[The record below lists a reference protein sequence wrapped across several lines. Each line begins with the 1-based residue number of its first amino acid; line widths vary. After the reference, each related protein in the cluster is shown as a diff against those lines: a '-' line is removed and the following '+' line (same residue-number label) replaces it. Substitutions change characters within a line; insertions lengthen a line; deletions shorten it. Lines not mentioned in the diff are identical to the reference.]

1 MKTSIARSV
10 LPAAVLLAGVALGGG
25 ADAQQGSEPLS
36 YELTRLDSLGGA
48 SSVGAS
54 INDHG
59 WIAGRSNLPT
69 GVRHAALWRDG
80 ALIKDLGTL
89 GGPEK
94 GSTVLWPVKN
104 LRGILSGISYTDEPD
119 PNSEKWS
126 CGFFLASPGTRCF
139 GFRWEDG
146 VMTPLMP
153 FAGGT
158 HSFATGTNN
167 AGRTVGW
174 AENSVVDTT
183 CVLPQR
189 LQFRAVV
196 WGPQGNIIGE
206 LPPLPG
212 FDDTV
217 TAATAINDRGQVVG
231 ISGICDQAAGRLS
244 AIHNVLWE
252 HGQPINIGD
261 FGGVAWNT
269 PMMINQGGD
278 IVGFANASEADG
290 SNLNPRAFLKIPG
303 EAIRNLGMLDGDVN
317 SSAASINNW
326 RQVVGD
332 SCDPE
337 DNCRAFIWQ
346 NGVMRDL
353 NSLVDDRE
361 DVLTIAKDIDDFG
374 RITGQGFDD
383 EAGRFFAFVA
393 TPIWK

>member
-10 LPAAVLLAGVALGGG
+10 LAAAVLLARVGLGG
-25 ADAQQGSEPLS
+25 DAAVQQGGEALR
-36 YELTRLDSLGGA
+36 YHLTRLDSLGGT

-54 INDHG
+54 INDGG
-59 WIAGRSNLPT
+59 WIAGRSNLPN

-80 ALIKDLGTL
+80 VITDLGTL
-89 GGPEK
+89 GGPDK

-104 LRGILSGISYTDEPD
+104 LRGLISGISYTDEPD
-119 PNSEKWS
+119 PNNEKWS
-126 CGFFLASPGTRCF
+126 CGFFLASPGTRCL
-139 GFRWEDG
+139 GFRWEDD

-153 FAGGT
+153 FEGGT

-167 AGRTVGW
+167 AGLTVGW
-174 AENSVVDTT
+174 AENGVVDTT

-189 LQFRAVV
+189 LRFRAVV
-196 WGPQGNIIGE
+196 WGPGGEIRAE

-212 FDDTV
+212 TDDTV

-252 HGQPINIGD
+252 HGEPINIGD

-278 IVGFANASEADG
+278 IVGFANSSEADG
-290 SNLNPRAFLKIPG
+290 SNLNPRAFLKVRG
-303 EAIRNLGMLDGDVN
+303 EAIRNLGTLDGDVD
-317 SSAASINNW
+317 SSAASINKW

-332 SCDPE
+332 SCAADGT
-337 DNCRAFIWQ
+337 CRAFLWQ
-346 NGVMRDL
+346 NDVMKDL
-353 NSLVDDRE
+353 NSLIDDKE

-374 RITGQGFDD
+374 RITGQGFDN
-383 EAGRFFAFVA
+383 EAGKFFAFVA
-393 TPIWK
+393 TPIGR